1 MTLPATSLEL
11 YDLLAADA
19 TLADLLGFYAFPDG
33 PIPALAHLW
42 KNETVRADVAGVE
55 IVVWRLSADNPDAT
69 LDHGVALINPT
80 FTLSAVQWQPAAP
93 TDPYNLEAAIRRLQ
107 QLLPRLR
114 VSDTTVPDL
123 TVGLQQMTLSWSNPA
138 AVVSL

>member
-1 MTLPATSLEL
+1 
-11 YDLLAADA
+11 
-19 TLADLLGFYAFPDG
+19 
-33 PIPALAHLW
+33 
-42 KNETVRADVAGVE
+42 
-55 IVVWRLSADNPDAT
+55 
-69 LDHGVALINPT
+69 
-80 FTLSAVQWQPAAP
+80 VQWQPAAP